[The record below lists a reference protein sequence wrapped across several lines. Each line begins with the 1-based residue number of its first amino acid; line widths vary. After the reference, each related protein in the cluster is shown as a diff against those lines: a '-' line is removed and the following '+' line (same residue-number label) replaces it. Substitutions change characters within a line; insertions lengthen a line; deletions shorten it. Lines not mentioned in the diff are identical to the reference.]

1 MGKRFVEEERVV
13 MFASVWRYL
22 GFCCVVVVGT
32 ALLLPRE
39 PEVLFGGFLTLGA
52 LVLVLFQLEDRD
64 V

>member
-1 MGKRFVEEERVV
+1 MFV
-13 MFASVWRYL
+13 SVWRYL

-52 LVLVLFQLEDRD
+52 LVLCLTQLEDSD

>member
-1 MGKRFVEEERVV
+1 

-39 PEVLFGGFLTLGA
+39 PEVLFGGFLGLGA